1 MSLNSFFDSI
11 DTDAQFDAWKKSIKQ
26 KLVHLKNTIPN
37 ENRNELHYVG
47 ETLDFIDSLN
57 LLSSDFLAHHPNMDN
72 KKTLIKR
79 LKTCN
84 SYYKK
89 FGKR

>member
-11 DTDAQFDAWKKSIKQ
+11 DTDAQFDVWKKTITN
-26 KLVHLKNTIPN
+26 KLIHLKNTIPV
-37 ENRNELHYVG
+37 ENRIELHYVG
-47 ETLDFIDSLN
+47 ETLDFLNSLN
-57 LLSSDFLAHHPNMDN
+57 VLSSDFLAHHPNMDN

-79 LKTCN
+79 LQTCN

>member
-11 DTDAQFDAWKKSIKQ
+11 DTDAQFDVWKKTITQ
-26 KLVHLKNTIPN
+26 KLVHLKNIIPI
-37 ENRNELHYVG
+37 ENRNELNYVG
-47 ETLDFIDSLN
+47 ETLEFINSLN

-84 SYYKK
+84 SFYKE

>member
-11 DTDAQFDAWKKSIKQ
+11 DTDAQFDAWRSNTRE
-26 KLVHLKNTIPN
+26 KLIRLKNLIPI
-37 ENRNELHYVG
+37 ENRLELHYVG
-47 ETLDFIDSLN
+47 ETLDFLNSIN
-57 LLSSDFLAHHPNMDN
+57 LLSSDFLAHNPDAQS
-72 KKTLIKR
+72 KTHLKER
-79 LKTCN
+79 LRVCN